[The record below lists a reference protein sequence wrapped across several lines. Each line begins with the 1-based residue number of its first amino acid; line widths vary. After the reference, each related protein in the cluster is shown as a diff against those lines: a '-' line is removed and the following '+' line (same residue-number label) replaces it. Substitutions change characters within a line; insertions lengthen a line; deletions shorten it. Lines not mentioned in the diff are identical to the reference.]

1 MSTEKKDLGFI
12 GLLKSFTQPFWLA
25 SVMEL
30 FERWA
35 WYGLFAVLALY
46 LIGSTDE
53 GALGFTQIERGEIMS
68 YVTFILYLL
77 PIITGAI
84 SDKIGYKLSLII
96 AYLLLGTG
104 YYFMGEVTSYSSVFL
119 MFLIVAIGA
128 AMFKPVASAIVTK
141 STNKR
146 NSSFGFG
153 VFYMMVNI
161 GGFFGP
167 LFSAKLRD
175 EYGWKIVF
183 LMATVAI
190 AVNLIIVIFFFKEPN
205 REKNEDS
212 LGKTI
217 IKSLKN
223 IFEAL
228 SDMKLTLLLLIMV
241 GFWLMFN
248 QLFYTLPVFIEEWV
262 NTTPLYDALLNYTPW
277 IAEFFKNKHGGINP
291 EMVVNLDAF
300 FIVILQMIV
309 STIILKWKPI
319 NAMMTGI
326 FIAVIGIALS
336 FYTSNV
342 FFTIFGIL
350 IFAIGEMTSN
360 PKFSDYIAKISPKGK
375 EALYMGTYF
384 LPIAFANLLTK
395 WITGDLYQSLSDKVS
410 LIRRELT
417 SKNIELPNISDT
429 YTKNQFYTEAASKLQ
444 MTQDQM
450 TKHIWDIYHPGN
462 IWYVIAAIGFST
474 IIGLIIY
481 DYVIKKQLKKVVSN

>member
-1 MSTEKKDLGFI
+1 MITENNDLGFI
-12 GLLKSFTQPFWLA
+12 GLLKSFTKPFWVA
-25 SVMEL
+25 SAMEL

-46 LIGSTDE
+46 LTGSIDE
-53 GALGFTQIERGEIMS
+53 GALGFTHVERGEIMS

-96 AYLLLGTG
+96 AYLLLGIG
-104 YYFMGEVTSYSSVFL
+104 YYYMGNVTSYPAVFI

-141 STNKR
+141 STDNR

-183 LMATVAI
+183 IMATVAI
-190 AVNLIIVIFFFKEPN
+190 AINLIIVILFFKEPN

-262 NTTPLYDALLNYTPW
+262 NTKPLYDTLSNYTPW

-395 WITGDLYQSLSDKVS
+395 WITGDLYEKMSDKVL
-410 LIRRELT
+410 LIRKELST
-417 SKNIELPNISDT
+417 KNIELPQLDEN
-429 YTKNQFYTEAASKLQ
+429 YTKNNFYTEAAEKLQ
-444 MTQDQM
+444 MTQEQM
-450 TKHIWDIYHPGN
+450 TTHVWNNYHPGN
-462 IWYVIAAIGFST
+462 IWFVIAGIGMLT
-474 IIGLIIY
+474 IIGLVIY
-481 DYVIKKQLKKVVSN
+481 DQVIKRKEKNS

>member
-1 MSTEKKDLGFI
+1 MITENNDLGFI
-12 GLLKSFTQPFWLA
+12 GLLKSFTKPFWVA
-25 SVMEL
+25 SAMEL

-46 LIGSTDE
+46 LTGSIDE
-53 GALGFTQIERGEIMS
+53 GALGFTHVERGEIMS

-96 AYLLLGTG
+96 AYLLLGIG
-104 YYFMGEVTSYSSVFL
+104 YYYMGNVTSYPAVFI

-141 STNKR
+141 STDNR

-183 LMATVAI
+183 IMATVAI
-190 AVNLIIVIFFFKEPN
+190 AINLIIVILFFKEPN

-228 SDMKLTLLLLIMV
+228 SDMKLIILCLYLLKNGSIQNHYTTPYQTTLLGLQNFSKINMEVLIPK
-241 GFWLMFN
+241 WL
-248 QLFYTLPVFIEEWV
+248 
-262 NTTPLYDALLNYTPW
+262 
-277 IAEFFKNKHGGINP
+277 
-291 EMVVNLDAF
+291 
-300 FIVILQMIV
+300 
-309 STIILKWKPI
+309 
-319 NAMMTGI
+319 
-326 FIAVIGIALS
+326 
-336 FYTSNV
+336 
-342 FFTIFGIL
+342 
-350 IFAIGEMTSN
+350 
-360 PKFSDYIAKISPKGK
+360 
-375 EALYMGTYF
+375 
-384 LPIAFANLLTK
+384 
-395 WITGDLYQSLSDKVS
+395 
-410 LIRRELT
+410 
-417 SKNIELPNISDT
+417 
-429 YTKNQFYTEAASKLQ
+429 
-444 MTQDQM
+444 
-450 TKHIWDIYHPGN
+450 
-462 IWYVIAAIGFST
+462 
-474 IIGLIIY
+474 
-481 DYVIKKQLKKVVSN
+481 